1 MKNCQEIQGYLLDRV
16 LGEILPPAIEGELR
30 EHLSLCSIC
39 RRQFEESEAAWRS
52 LDGLK
57 DIRFPESI
65 SRNVLREAAKNPRGI
80 RFWGQPSPRWRV
92 SVLAAAASLILAV
105 GIYIAFRGDS
115 SVDQGNQPSSI
126 LSASTFVPGEVSLP
140 DLKVTMDSYLNETGN
155 ILYGIQDGSY
165 SSWGSIL
172 SEIISRDIQGR
183 SNFLL
188 ESADLSPAARP
199 IIGVIHDAFQQILR
213 SGHGHEKDEVRLPP
227 GINPEALLAEIE
239 KARCEVRVV
248 Q

>member
-1 MKNCQEIQGYLLDRV
+1 MKNCDEIKGYMLDQV
-16 LGEILPPAIEGELR
+16 LGEVLPRDIEVELR
-30 EHLSLCSIC
+30 DHLSLCPSC
-39 RRQFEESEAAWRS
+39 RRQFEEYEVAWRS

-65 SRNVLREAAKNPRGI
+65 SLNVLRQVAAKPRVI
-80 RFWGQPSPRWRV
+80 RFLGWSSPRWRFLA
-92 SVLAAAASLILAV
+92 LAAAASLLLTA
-105 GIYIAFRGDS
+105 GIYILLQSGS
-115 SVDQGNQPSSI
+115 IVDQADQPTSI
-126 LSASTFVPGEVSLP
+126 SSASTFVPGEVSMP
-140 DLKVTMDSYLNETGN
+140 DLKITMDSYLNETGN
-155 ILYGIQDGSY
+155 ILYGIREGSY

-188 ESADLSPAARP
+188 ESVDLPPHSRP
-199 IIGVIHDAFQQILR
+199 VIGVLHDAFQQILR
-213 SGHGHEKDEVRLPP
+213 SGRGHEKDEVRLPP

-239 KARCEVRVV
+239 KVRCEVMIV